1 MIQRVKLE
9 ISDLGSSA
17 WVPLT
22 LRPHIPRKVTS
33 PRLSAFIE
41 GTVNFTVKKLNHL
54 IYTKTR
60 GFLLLNLHF
69 LAIYSAEIYSM
80 MKH

>member
-9 ISDLGSSA
+9 IRDLGSSA

-41 GTVNFTVKKLNHL
+41 GTVNFTV
-54 IYTKTR
+54 
-60 GFLLLNLHF
+60 
-69 LAIYSAEIYSM
+69 
-80 MKH
+80 